1 MNEPSLRT
9 SRVALAAGLAAVVVV
24 GGGGFLLG
32 RSTSARDPAPAV
44 VAPIAAPAPSTPEAE
59 QPAPRDR
66 VLTRVDLIALAAQ
79 ATDAVASGQ
88 PLPAAIAR
96 AMGQRFAINIPFGC
110 QGPADATSDAPMRW
124 RYDAET
130 KVLRVHVAPVVWNP
144 TEILPAAAVES
155 VAAVEGFWIARPWS
169 ASDSCPPVGEA
180 ATPSGAD
187 AVTLPGQTLAIAQ
200 FFGADDVRQG
210 RRGDKPYEAV
220 VRLPD
225 GAFAGPQGLR
235 LRITGRIA
243 APPGGGPV
251 ACRQP
256 AGAEQRPICLIAIAS
271 DEIAITDPVS
281 GTVLATWTV
290 DGADA
295 AGQ

>member
-9 SRVALAAGLAAVVVV
+9 SRVALAAGLAAVAVV

-44 VAPIAAPAPSTPEAE
+44 VAPIATPAPSAPIAE

-66 VLTRVDLIALAAQ
+66 LMSRADLIALAAQ
-79 ATDAVASGQ
+79 AADAVASGQ

-96 AMGQRFAINIPFGC
+96 AEGRRFTINLPFGC
-110 QGPADATSDAPMRW
+110 QGPADQTSDAPMRW
-124 RYDAET
+124 RYDGET
-130 KVLRVHVAPVVWNP
+130 KVLRVHVAPAVWDAP
-144 TEILPAAAVES
+144 DLLPAAAAEAV
-155 VAAVEGFWIARPWS
+155 VAVEGFWIARPWS
-169 ASDSCPPVGEA
+169 SSDSCPPTGAV

-200 FFGADDVRQG
+200 FFGADDIRQG

-220 VRLPD
+220 VRAPD
-225 GAFAGPQGLR
+225 EGFAGTQGLR

-243 APPGGGPV
+243 AAPGGGPV
-251 ACRQP
+251 TCRQP
-256 AGAEQRPICLIAIAS
+256 AGAEQRPICVIAIAS
-271 DEIAITDPVS
+271 DEIAIADPIS
-281 GTVLATWTV
+281 GNVLATWAV

-295 AGQ
+295 AAR